1 MQIQF
6 RNFDKLS
13 SFMRI
18 LLYLFL
24 FLSFSVHLFAQKFNV
39 ASLDDIANSE
49 AKAASAKMNATASAL
64 TDNYNIVYH
73 QLNWQINPNN
83 LFIKGSVTTWFK
95 PLVNNF
101 SQIYF
106 DLSSVLTV
114 DSVKSNNV
122 QLVFV
127 HTSDMLSITLA
138 APLAQQ
144 QLDSVTV
151 YYQGIPASSG
161 FGSFGKGTHE
171 GVSIVWTLSE
181 PYGSKDWWPCK
192 QGLTDKIDSI
202 DVFVTCPTGNKV
214 ASNGLLKDSLQLGG
228 DTRFHWKHCFP
239 IATYLIGIACTNY
252 FAYNDTVPLG
262 NDTVMVL
269 NYVYP
274 ETAFETQQKT
284 KDIVGV
290 MQLFSSLFG
299 KYPFADEKYGQA
311 EFGWGGG
318 MEHQTMSFV
327 GAFVHDLMAHELAH
341 QWFGNKVTC
350 ASWSD
355 LWLNEGF
362 ATYLTGLTFEKM
374 YEGIYWPIWKNNQI
388 KEITKELD
396 GSVYVADTATV
407 SRLFSARLTY
417 AKGAY
422 VLHMLRWVIGDT
434 AFFKGV
440 NNYLNDP
447 QCNFGYALTP
457 LLKSH
462 LESTSGKDLTYFFND
477 WYFGEGYPSYKVLWS
492 QDADNVVQL
501 SIGQTQSHSSV
512 SFYEMPIPIM
522 FKGVSKDTV
531 VVVGHTFSDQQFE
544 IKLDFKADSA
554 FFDPELHILS
564 NGNSIHNLM
573 DSINDNVLVYPNPAQ
588 SELFVMGG
596 LISNPIKE
604 IQLIDMSGQIVK
616 KILVESYLPQNK
628 LLINVKDLRAGM
640 YAIKI
645 KRVKNEVI
653 KKWTKM

>member
-1 MQIQF
+1 
-6 RNFDKLS
+6 
-13 SFMRI
+13 
-18 LLYLFL
+18 
-24 FLSFSVHLFAQKFNV
+24 
-39 ASLDDIANSE
+39 
-49 AKAASAKMNATASAL
+49 
-64 TDNYNIVYH
+64 
-73 QLNWQINPNN
+73 
-83 LFIKGSVTTWFK
+83 
-95 PLVNNF
+95 
-101 SQIYF
+101 
-106 DLSSVLTV
+106 
-114 DSVKSNNV
+114 
-122 QLVFV
+122 
-127 HTSDMLSITLA
+127 
-138 APLAQQ
+138 
-144 QLDSVTV
+144 
-151 YYQGIPASSG
+151 
-161 FGSFGKGTHE
+161 
-171 GVSIVWTLSE
+171 
-181 PYGSKDWWPCK
+181 
-192 QGLTDKIDSI
+192 
-202 DVFVTCPTGNKV
+202 
-214 ASNGLLKDSLQLGG
+214 
-228 DTRFHWKHCFP
+228 
-239 IATYLIGIACTNY
+239 
-252 FAYNDTVPLG
+252 
-262 NDTVMVL
+262 
-269 NYVYP
+269 
-274 ETAFETQQKT
+274 
-284 KDIVGV
+284 
-290 MQLFSSLFG
+290 
-299 KYPFADEKYGQA
+299 
-311 EFGWGGG
+311 
-318 MEHQTMSFV
+318 MSFV

-588 SELFVMGG
+588 SELYVMGG